1 MYLCLYKF
9 CILRAKECTIIVS
22 PFLYNL
28 CLLWL
33 LIASIKFFAVFVVFE
48 MSLLFVT
55 WTFRTWAWLY
65 SWWPH
70 SRLDLWVQKN
80 SSFFSEISQ
89 GQLLRQGTLR
99 RQWPA
104 SIGVRME
111 LGVPVW
117 DGGKFHSLSSFCL
130 VTHHGPITW
139 EVMSPNYLVHFLERI
154 KLF

>member
-33 LIASIKFFAVFVVFE
+33 LIASIKFFAVFVFFE

-55 WTFRTWAWLY
+55 WTFRTWAWLC

-89 GQLLRQGTLR
+89 GQLLSQGTLGSFYWENKTLLAFESWR
-99 RQWPA
+99 
-104 SIGVRME
+104 
-111 LGVPVW
+111 
-117 DGGKFHSLSSFCL
+117 GKFAWLQNL
-130 VTHHGPITW
+130 DVKRTDETL
-139 EVMSPNYLVHFLERI
+139 N
-154 KLF
+154 